1 MAVKAQRHEP
11 ESPVEWLE
19 NELRETKA
27 RLHKVEG
34 ELEQALKQ
42 VWSMDAGVKKLTEA
56 SSSSGS
62 ASATLV
68 AVREDI
74 RQLHGQMGKLQ
85 DRQTALAN
93 KTDEV
98 LRQRQTETSRD
109 RQELGELSRQ
119 VVSLIKN
126 IEHYETRAQA
136 IEEAARRAEE
146 TVAGVRLTDQSLERQ
161 MEEVSTRTGRAH
173 EATLRIEQD
182 LARIGPEIEKLT
194 KVDDAQTERLQVMQ
208 EQLRR
213 LGERID
219 KLENISAFPEEA
231 RELLQRASYEREQ
244 LSQRILLVE
253 RLSSEVTERLQE
265 FLQSVARLDQR
276 SQTQAAELVAVS
288 GELNEVADYTKS
300 QLKRVL
306 QVLLRQRRRQHE
318 ALGQEIKE
326 LSQGEVQG
334 GD

>member
-208 EQLRR
+208 EQVRR

-219 KLENISAFPEEA
+219 KLESISAFPEEA